1 VAEKKNLAVIR
12 SKLVNK
18 RAYDMIDMRIIFRL
32 RLGMARDLKHD
43 VLKHVLIH

>member
-1 VAEKKNLAVIR
+1 MAEKKNLAVIR

-43 VLKHVLIH
+43 VLKQCFLF